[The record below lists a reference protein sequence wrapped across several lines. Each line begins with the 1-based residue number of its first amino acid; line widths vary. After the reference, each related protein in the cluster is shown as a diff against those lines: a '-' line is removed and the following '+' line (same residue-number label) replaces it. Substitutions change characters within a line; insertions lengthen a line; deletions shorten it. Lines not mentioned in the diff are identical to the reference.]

1 MSTIS
6 MIAIVL
12 GALYIVFNLFTFMAG
27 KETWAPYIYE
37 EFRKDLTPFGAFVP
51 TVLIVCLTLIYQII
65 CTIGMF
71 FAGIGTLWMTIFARK
86 DIDEEI

>member
-1 MSTIS
+1 MGTIS
-6 MIAIVL
+6 IVTFFF
-12 GALYIVFNLFTFMAG
+12 GALYIVFNCFTLLAG
-27 KETWAPYIYE
+27 KDAWAPNIYS

-65 CTIGMF
+65 YTIGMVF
-71 FAGIGTLWMTIFARK
+71 VGIGILWMDIFKRK